1 MNEKTQKILDKID
14 LSAEKLAIL
23 PKAIDSVNGFIKTPV
38 VSAIPA
44 VVNKIASKF
53 GAVAVTLFGLL
64 YACYCLKN
72 MLISFF
78 FEDAPAGLA
87 FGCSVFALIAIVFS
101 NYIIYKTDGIFDD
114 IVKSSACRISS
125 LNIFSIMTVFSVFA
139 SLASFV
145 LGIYATFEYKEFE
158 FFLFGLAGLIF
169 FSLIALYCSTPEDF
183 AITED
188 KNASAGEDFIALV
201 TFSIKTVLRLVP
213 IAVFVLAIVGIIQ
226 CIPETIET
234 YTESVGSS
242 IVMYTESMVCDMTTL
257 GYFLLVGMIP
267 LAAYF
272 YYLGSYVSLDII
284 RAILSLPRALNELK
298 K

>member
-14 LSAEKLAIL
+14 LFTAKLAAL
-23 PKAIDSVNGFIKTPV
+23 PKAIDSISGLIKTPV

-44 VVNKIASKF
+44 IVNKIASKF
-53 GAVAVTLFGLL
+53 GAVAVTLFSLL

-72 MLISFF
+72 ALISVF

-87 FGCSVFALIAIVFS
+87 FGCFALALIAIIFS
-101 NYIIYKTDGIFDD
+101 NYIIYKTDGIFED

-125 LNIFSIMTVFSVFA
+125 LNIFAIMTVFNVFA
-139 SLASFV
+139 SIASFG
-145 LGIYATFEYKEFE
+145 LGIYAAIECKEFE
-158 FFLFGLAGLIF
+158 FVLYGLAGLVF
-169 FSLIALYCSTPEDF
+169 FILIALYCSTPEDF

-201 TFSIKTVLRLVP
+201 TFSIKTVLCLVP
-213 IAVFVLAIVGIIQ
+213 IAVFILAIVGICQ
-226 CIPETIET
+226 CIPAMIET
-234 YTESVGSS
+234 YTESIGSK
-242 IVMYTESMVCDMTTL
+242 IYMDINAMVYDMTVL

-267 LAAYF
+267 LFAYF
-272 YYLGSYVSLDII
+272 YYLCSYVSMDII